1 MLQEPHIQNAS
12 RPRWHGLRRSQFLQR
27 HPFLTPVMLLSG
39 SLVLGIMSFFSDTI
53 FPVLALLGIPSAWFC
68 LSIAAML
75 GVVGIL
81 VGIISLIEYLD
92 RYSAQASVFS
102 RPKEQGY
109 ANRN

>member
-1 MLQEPHIQNAS
+1 MLQEQHFRFVSKPH
-12 RPRWHGLRRSQFLQR
+12 WHRLRRSQFLQR
-27 HPFLTPVMLLSG
+27 HPLLTPVMLLSG
-39 SLVLGIMSFFSDTI
+39 SLILCIASFFSNSV
-53 FPVLALLGIPSAWFC
+53 FPVLALLGIPSALFC
-68 LSIAAML
+68 LSFAAML

-92 RYSAQASVFS
+92 QYSAQASAFS